1 MARFRI
7 SYLQGPKTRRLQSKQ
22 IKKTDESNKKTSER
36 NSEQC
41 AMLGLSWTRFC
52 NRVRWAAAVA
62 DGGVVVV
69 SAWAALLW
77 SLTACLVVTGRTL
90 LTYYIQQST
99 AVKLTAR
106 STAYNG
112 SGANGACIR
121 LPTWCVHE
129 CFLAFLSCFHF
140 LLREK
145 CPRVP
150 QKTGGECP
158 VKNVRFPNNYIS
170 LGRLKNIS
178 ILKGRSHY
186 ARIVLSVNG
195 VRHYLQ

>member
-1 MARFRI
+1 
-7 SYLQGPKTRRLQSKQ
+7 
-22 IKKTDESNKKTSER
+22 
-36 NSEQC
+36 
-41 AMLGLSWTRFC
+41 MLGLSWTRFC

-158 VKNVRFPNNYIS
+158 VKNVRIPNNYIS